1 LGSKTEL
8 SAIISEVT
16 GVPNDVLLHE
26 RDPMSAT
33 IGEKLSW
40 ASTRDALKKEEVI
53 YALISLLGLRM
64 DMRPGEGQAMATMR
78 MKEHI
83 LGSLEDYT
91 VLMWKK
97 PLGLAHG
104 RRVETED
111 SGEDPE
117 RTMEQPMWSQIH
129 LHSPIDLVSTEGLK
143 DYIPGLDK
151 PPASPQLTGRGLRVT
166 LLAKSVRSFMIAWT
180 YCTQKRNGKLYA
192 VCIRIVS
199 VEAAMNTQNAYIRGA
214 TSGLVCYVSVDRLR
228 SFQFKDV
235 YFDISPE
242 V

>member
-1 LGSKTEL
+1 MGSKTEL

-91 VLMWKK
+91 VLM
-97 PLGLAHG
+97 
-104 RRVETED
+104 
-111 SGEDPE
+111 
-117 RTMEQPMWSQIH
+117 
-129 LHSPIDLVSTEGLK
+129 
-143 DYIPGLDK
+143 
-151 PPASPQLTGRGLRVT
+151 
-166 LLAKSVRSFMIAWT
+166 
-180 YCTQKRNGKLYA
+180 
-192 VCIRIVS
+192 
-199 VEAAMNTQNAYIRGA
+199 
-214 TSGLVCYVSVDRLR
+214 
-228 SFQFKDV
+228 
-235 YFDISPE
+235 
-242 V
+242 